1 MSLYIEISRDGED
14 SYVLNEDCS
23 DSGIWIGNGTV
34 RPNFEARR
42 THAPDSP
49 SVSGK
54 MLLAVVREQSELEV
68 PLIARGAN
76 NIEIQSHIDE
86 LEDALWQFIYSTKL
100 HEDGVEWTW
109 SSEPAVPTW
118 GPITGV
124 GRLARTRVGAV
135 SIPVNPFGSP

>member
-1 MSLYIEISRDGED
+1 MSLYIEISRDWTAP
-14 SYVLNEDCS
+14 YVLSEDCS
-23 DSGIWIGNGTV
+23 ESGLWIGNGTV
-34 RPNFEARR
+34 RPDFQPRR

-54 MLLAVVREQSELEV
+54 MLLQVVSEQSELQIPV
-68 PLIARGAN
+68 IARGASN
-76 NIEIQSHIDE
+76 LEIQEHVE
-86 LEDALWQFIYSTKL
+86 LFEEALWQFVYSTKL

-124 GRLARTRVGAV
+124 GRLAKVRVGAV
-135 SIPVNPFGSP
+135 SIPVNPPGSP